1 MNDTLEKLKK
11 MEKQIRVLS
20 SNEYILTSFKN
31 KRLWKYFILLMCKN
45 WNNVSCFNQE
55 FNQLLNSHY
64 NSYRINLPIFQEWK
78 QYYNCLL
85 DELSKL
91 LNQFPMEQDVFNLS
105 FLISTYMIPLGY
117 LSATNSFKRVF
128 TDEMKSDFNFADYYS
143 LDGSH
148 IVRGKGCCRHVNGII
163 HDLLNKRGI
172 ESYKIA
178 GVFFKNESSYSL
190 HKLSQEHPNHLWIAY
205 VVDQQLFY
213 MDPFN
218 LEYSLA
224 PFSEYYISERKQL
237 YIPDLT
243 ISGQLY
249 KPFSK
254 VYSSVSVMPC
264 EEVWQRK
271 YKLQNMMEK
280 REIYQMI
287 IDWKNDCKDLLT
299 NIAFLANT
307 ESERTIEK
315 EHQKKI
321 C

>member
-1 MNDTLEKLKK
+1 MNDNIENLKK
-11 MEKQIRVLS
+11 MEKQTRVLS
-20 SNEYILTSFKN
+20 MNEYTLANFKN
-31 KRLWKYFILLMCKN
+31 KRLWRDTILLTCKN
-45 WNNVSCFNQE
+45 WNNISCCNQE
-55 FNQLLNSHY
+55 FNQLLNSYY

-85 DELSKL
+85 EELSKL
-91 LNQFPMEQDVFNLS
+91 LNEFPMEQDAFNLS
-105 FLISTYMIPLGY
+105 FLISNYMIPLGY

-128 TDEMKSDFNFADYYS
+128 IDEKSDFVFADYYS

-148 IVRGKGCCRHVNGII
+148 IVRGKGCCRHINGFI
-163 HDLLNKRGI
+163 HDLLNKMGI

-178 GVFFKNESSYSL
+178 GTFFPNESSYSL
-190 HKLSQEHPNHLWIAY
+190 HKLYQEPPNHLWIAY
-205 VVDQQLFY
+205 VTDQQLFY

-224 PFSEYYISERKQL
+224 PFSQYYTSERKQL
-237 YIPDLT
+237 YIPDLAK
-243 ISGQLY
+243 SGQLY

-254 VYSSVSVMPC
+254 VYSSVSVMSC
-264 EEVWQRK
+264 EKVIQRK
-271 YKLQNMMEK
+271 YELKNMMEK

-287 IDWKNDCKDLLT
+287 RDWKNHCTDLLT
-299 NIAFLANT
+299 NLAFLVNT

-315 EHQKKI
+315 EHQKKF